1 MNLIKF
7 LDKEKR
13 LNKIYEKITI
23 YLFENEHLIK
33 EDSLNVSF
41 NNEYVE
47 SNSNIKTLS
56 HRMKNSQNDQVKN
69 SVN

>member
-33 EDSLNVSF
+33 EDSLNGSF